1 MTGKNNINNFESTNK
16 VKKIESTNKVKKI
29 ESKKSIKGGGVHNN
43 DDEEESSNTENDY
56 NKITNKK
63 TKYSEIATKY
73 PSMTPEK
80 HAEMLSNVR
89 REEKIKKHGDTI
101 YKYFVEGTLPY
112 FTPTQYNKIMKYLT
126 NTYKSFDKF
135 DEINEIIYPVLFENH
150 NYMLN
155 QSELKKNNDELETIN
170 NTTNEYIQKKNLE
183 IETIY
188 AEIEHFKTLQDI
200 KSKQINYKIESI
212 NIKLKK
218 LFESKYF
225 IREIHN

>member
-16 VKKIESTNKVKKI
+16 VKKIESKKSVKV
-29 ESKKSIKGGGVHNN
+29 KKSIKGGGVHNN

-89 REEKIKKHGDTI
+89 REEKIKKHGDMI

-112 FTPTQYNKIMKYLT
+112 FTPTQYNKIMKYLI